1 MSASGNLITG
11 FLGAGKTT
19 TILQL
24 LAQRPAAER
33 WAVLVNDFG
42 AVGIDGATLAAAQ
55 DGIAV
60 REVAGGC
67 ICCAANV
74 PLRVAITR
82 LLREVKPDRV
92 LIEPTGLGHT
102 ARIHDTL
109 SDEWLRGALRLQ
121 ATLCV
126 IDPQQF
132 AQPELSMRD
141 EYRDQIALADVIV
154 INKTDAAPPEALEAV
169 RAAAGALYPPRRIV
183 ETTQGK
189 VDAGLLELERLP
201 LAAPAPHRHLHGATQ
216 SDVTPLLDGR
226 VHREVLRGD
235 GISAFGWRFAPELR
249 FARPALEA
257 ALARPPLA
265 RLVRAKGVFQC
276 EGSAIGWNWTTSG
289 AQWTPHAWRSDSRC
303 DALAA
308 GTGADV
314 TALEK
319 ALLGSMVLPPG

>member
-19 TILQL
+19 TVLHL
-24 LAQRPAAER
+24 LAQRPAHER

-42 AVGIDGATLAAAQ
+42 AVGIDGATLAVAH
-55 DGIAV
+55 DGLAV

-74 PLRVAITR
+74 PLRVAMTK

-92 LIEPTGLGHT
+92 LIEPTGLGHPGK
-102 ARIHDTL
+102 IHDTL
-109 SDEWLRGALRLQ
+109 ADEWLRGALRLQ

-126 IDPQQF
+126 VVPQQF
-132 AQPELSMRD
+132 MQPALSTRD
-141 EYRDQIALADVIV
+141 EYRDQLALADVIV
-154 INKTDAAPPEALEAV
+154 INKTDVAPPDALESV

-183 ETTQGK
+183 ETTQGM
-189 VDAGLLELERLP
+189 VDAGLLELPRLP
-201 LAAPAPHRHLHGATQ
+201 LAAPARHLHLHGATQ
-216 SDVTPLLDGR
+216 TDVTPLLDGR
-226 VHREVLRGD
+226 AQREVLRGD

-249 FARPALEA
+249 FNRASLEA
-257 ALARPPLA
+257 ALAKPPLA

-276 EGSAIGWNWTTSG
+276 ESGAMGWNWTTSG
-289 AQWTPHAWRSDSRC
+289 GQWSPHAWRSDSRC

-308 GTGADV
+308 GTGADGA
-314 TALEK
+314 ALEE
-319 ALLGSMVLPPG
+319 ALLGTLAPPP